1 MTRSIVSTPH
11 RSQLR
16 VLRTEDI
23 DLIHTRALEIL
34 TRAGVSTTNTGLLD
48 LLRDLGQDV
57 DHDAGRIRFDPAFVE
72 ERVAM
77 ATREVTLCARD
88 PQLDLALDGTRGYLS
103 TDGCPGDMIDLE
115 TRRRR
120 GGTKADLVELTRLA
134 DALPEIAF
142 MWQCVSAN
150 DTPVPVRPIHETHA
164 QLVSTTKHIQQ
175 MTAVD
180 GTNAAGIVEMV
191 RAIAGDAERLRSRPL
206 LSNFQCVIS
215 PLHWD
220 HGPVDAMRT
229 FAEAGVPVGI
239 CSMPLAAAS
248 SPVTLAGTL
257 AVCHAEILSGI
268 AILQAMVPGS
278 TAFYVGYPTT
288 LDIQSGAMNPAWSYE
303 ESLMAMASVE
313 LGRHLGFAT
322 SSTTMA
328 TGAKWPDWQTGAQ
341 TMMIALANTLSPADM
356 LTGAGAL
363 HGDNVFSHAS
373 LLLDCEVFA
382 MAARFGEGIEIRD
395 EDIALDMIVD
405 VGPGGHFLDREH
417 TLTNMR
423 TIWRDS
429 LMDRRNW
436 DAWEAEGR
444 PDPSVAAEARA
455 RELLTSHAPEPLP
468 EDVAAELDRIVTT
481 YQAQALAEAI

>member
-1 MTRSIVSTPH
+1 VSRSITSTPH
-11 RSQLR
+11 RHQVPLLR
-16 VLRTEDI
+16 DEDR
-23 DLIHTRALEIL
+23 DLIHGRALQIL
-34 TRAGVSTTNTGLLD
+34 ERSGVSTTNTELLA
-48 LLRDLGQDV
+48 LLTDLGQEV
-57 DHDAGRIRFDPAFVE
+57 DHDAGIVRFDPAFVE

-77 ATREVTLCARD
+77 AGREMTLFARD
-88 PQLDLALDGTRGYLS
+88 PALDLRLDGTCGYLS
-103 TDGCPGDMIDLE
+103 TDGCPGDMIDLD
-115 TRRRR
+115 TKRRR

-134 DALPEIAF
+134 DALPQIAF

-164 QLVSTTKHIQQ
+164 QLISTTKHIQQ

-180 GTNAAGIVEMV
+180 GVNARGIVEMAV
-191 RAIAGDAERLRSRPL
+191 AVAGSAEALRARPL

-215 PLHWD
+215 PFHWD
-220 HGPVDAMRT
+220 HGPVDAMRV
-229 FAEAGVPVGI
+229 FAEAGIPVGI

-257 AVCHAEILSGI
+257 TVCHAEILSGM
-268 AILQAMVPGS
+268 AILQSMVPGS

-313 LGRHLGFAT
+313 LGRGLGFAT

-373 LLLDCEVFA
+373 LLLDCEVFS
-382 MAARFGEGIEIRD
+382 MAAGFGRGIDIRD
-395 EDIALDMIVD
+395 EDIAQDMIVD

-444 PDPSVAAEARA
+444 PDPSVAAEAKA
-455 RELLTSHAPEPLP
+455 RELLTTHAPEPLP
-468 EDVAAELDRIVTT
+468 ADVAAELERIVAA
-481 YQAQALAEAI
+481 YEAQALAEAS

>member
-1 MTRSIVSTPH
+1 MTRTILSTPH
-11 RSQLR
+11 RNQVP
-16 VLRTEDI
+16 VLTEDDR
-23 DLIHTRALEIL
+23 DLIHRRALDIL
-34 TRAGVSTTNTGLLD
+34 ERAGVSTTNTALLD
-48 LLRDLGQDV
+48 LMAELGQNV
-57 DHDAGRIRFDPAFVE
+57 DRDAGRIWFDPAFVD

-77 ATREVTLCARD
+77 AGRDVSLCARD
-88 PQLDLALDGTRGYLS
+88 PDLDLVLDGTRGYLS

-120 GGTKADLVELTRLA
+120 AGTKADLVELTRLA

-164 QLVSTTKHIQQ
+164 QLISTTKHIQQ

-180 GTNAAGIVEMV
+180 GTNAAGIVEMARV
-191 RAIAGDAERLRSRPL
+191 IAGGADELRARPL

-220 HGPVDAMRT
+220 HGPVDAMRV
-229 FAEAGVPVGI
+229 FAEAGIPVGI

-257 AVCHAEILSGI
+257 AVCHAEILSGM
-268 AILQAMVPGS
+268 AILQSMVPGS

-382 MAARFGEGIEIRD
+382 MAARFGEGIAIRD

-444 PDPSVAAEARA
+444 PDPTVGAEQRA
-455 RELLTSHAPEPLP
+455 REIVASHAPLPLA
-468 EDVAAELDRIVTT
+468 EGVAAELDAIVAA
-481 YQAQALAEAI
+481 YEADALAEA

>member
-1 MTRSIVSTPH
+1 MTRTIVSTPH
-11 RSQLR
+11 RNQVP
-16 VLRTEDI
+16 VLTEGER
-23 DLIHTRALEIL
+23 DLIHRRALDIL
-34 TRAGVSTTNTGLLD
+34 ERAGVSTTNTALLD
-48 LLRDLGQDV
+48 LMAELGQSV
-57 DHDAGRIRFDPAFVE
+57 DREGGRIRFDPGFVE

-77 ATREVTLCARD
+77 AGRAVTLCARD
-88 PQLDLALDGTRGYLS
+88 PDLDLVLDGTRGYLS

-120 GGTKADLVELTRLA
+120 AGTKADLVELTRLA

-164 QLVSTTKHIQQ
+164 QLLSTTKHIQQ

-180 GTNAAGIVEMV
+180 GANAAGIVEMARV
-191 RAIAGDAERLRSRPL
+191 IAGGADELRARPL

-220 HGPVDAMRT
+220 HGPVDAMRV
-229 FAEAGVPVGI
+229 FAEAGIPVGI

-257 AVCHAEILSGI
+257 AVCHAEILSGLT
-268 AILQAMVPGS
+268 ILQSMVPGS

-382 MAARFGEGIEIRD
+382 MAARFGEGISVRD
-395 EDIALDMIVD
+395 EDIAVDLIVD

-444 PDPSVAAEARA
+444 PDPSVGAEERA
-455 RELLTSHAPEPLP
+455 REIVASHAPLPL
-468 EDVAAELDRIVTT
+468 DRGVAAELDAIVAA
-481 YQAQALAEAI
+481 YEADALAEA